1 LGGQHAPVAA
11 AFAALAEIPRQQRVA
26 EMCAAM
32 PASAGSYE
40 PDQLM
45 NLFQIFRQSVFAIS
59 RYQPEPYAG
68 DITFL
73 RHSGTY
79 PFPGNKESVTDYWER
94 LTLGRLRITEIRGD
108 HFSCVSVPHVPTL
121 VDLLS
126 DITGGDLLA

>member
-1 LGGQHAPVAA
+1 
-11 AFAALAEIPRQQRVA
+11 
-26 EMCAAM
+26 MCAAM

-94 LTLGRLRITEIRGD
+94 LTLGRLRIAEIRGD
-108 HFSCVSVPHVPTL
+108 HFSCVSVPYVPTL
-121 VDLLS
+121 VELLS
-126 DITGGDLLA
+126 EITGGDVLA